1 MWNEGDEPGWA
12 IRQVASVLACGAHV
26 HVITTQGDR
35 PQSYPDGVFSVHELG
50 TIDRQTELRRDV
62 VLGPW
67 GPNPLPG
74 ALDAAISE
82 AFRAPW
88 SAAADHL
95 ARLRPAVVLVADHRQ
110 LRALEGVRAG
120 GGEVPRG
127 AGPMV

>member
-1 MWNEGDEPGWA
+1 MQLHTLNGASPTVAILTPVWNEVDEPGWA
-12 IRQVASVLACGAHV
+12 IRQVASVLACAADV

-88 SAAADHL
+88 
-95 ARLRPAVVLVADHRQ
+95 
-110 LRALEGVRAG
+110 
-120 GGEVPRG
+120 
-127 AGPMV
+127 